1 MAAAPAS
8 AQSAVD
14 YLIGAQDV
22 LTIQVFDQAD
32 LGGKYTVETDGT
44 FSFPLIGRVR
54 AGGMSLRAL
63 EGELKTKL
71 ADGYFRNPQVT
82 VAIEQ
87 YRSQRVF
94 VMGEVRAPGPV
105 PLTGGMTLIE
115 ALSRAGSTQPTA
127 SGEVAVVRAP
137 QGAKGPVMPSQEAGG
152 TEVFRAS
159 IRDLESGSLSQNIEL
174 HDGDTIFVPRAETAY
189 VFGQVKNPGG
199 YALQKDT
206 TILQALSLAGG
217 VTENGA
223 MNRVAHRPH
232 RRWREEGTQGQPD
245 RRREARRHHHRAGEV
260 FLVMSEQFTLDQN
273 GQPRLRLAAQ
283 NGRAAA
289 PAAPQAPMS
298 VAPPPAAA
306 PQEVAIAEPH
316 LTDYL
321 KVLHKRRW
329 TAATAFLLV
338 LAGVTVYT
346 FTATPIFEGAH
357 PAADRGREPQRRELQ
372 GSHRRGPGE
381 GRLLPDAV
389 HHPAV
394 ADPGAEDHRFA
405 RAVAASAAQ
414 PGRRSAPAGS
424 ARDGRSAA
432 PSAT

>member
-1 MAAAPAS
+1 MTHTLRSLSGLFTLARKAVWGAAILGALAAPAS
-8 AQSAVD
+8 AQSAAD
-14 YLIGAQDV
+14 YRIGAQDV

-137 QGAKGPVMPSQEAGG
+137 QGAKGPVMPSQESGG

-223 MNRVAHRPH
+223 MNRVRIVRIVGGAKK
-232 RRWREEGTQGQPD
+232 ELK
-245 RRREARRHHHRAGEV
+245 V
-260 FLVMSEQFTLDQN
+260 S
-273 GQPRLRLAAQ
+273 
-283 NGRAAA
+283 
-289 PAAPQAPMS
+289 
-298 VAPPPAAA
+298 
-306 PQEVAIAEPH
+306 
-316 LTDYL
+316 LTDVV
-321 KVLHKRRW
+321 K
-329 TAATAFLLV
+329 
-338 LAGVTVYT
+338 
-346 FTATPIFEGAH
+346 
-357 PAADRGREPQRRELQ
+357 
-372 GSHRRGPGE
+372 PGDTIIVPE
-381 GRLLPDAV
+381 RY
-389 HHPAV
+389 
-394 ADPGAEDHRFA
+394 F
-405 RAVAASAAQ
+405 
-414 PGRRSAPAGS
+414 
-424 ARDGRSAA
+424 
-432 PSAT
+432 

>member
-1 MAAAPAS
+1 MQHRFPRLSALLKLARKAVWGAAVSGALTLIVAAPGL
-8 AQSAVD
+8 AQSAAD
-14 YLIGAQDV
+14 YQIGPQDV

-54 AGGMSLRAL
+54 AGGMTLRAF

-82 VAIEQ
+82 VAVEQ

-137 QGAKGPVMPSQEAGG
+137 QGAKGPLMPNQETG

-159 IRDLESGSLSQNIEL
+159 IRALESGSLSQNIDL
-174 HDGDTIFVPRAETAY
+174 RDGDTIFVPRAETAY

-206 TILQALSLAGG
+206 TVLQALSLAGG

-223 MNRVAHRPH
+223 MNRVRIV
-232 RRWREEGTQGQPD
+232 RIV
-245 RRREARRHHHRAGEV
+245 AGAKKELKV
-260 FLVMSEQFTLDQN
+260 N
-273 GQPRLRLAAQ
+273 
-283 NGRAAA
+283 
-289 PAAPQAPMS
+289 
-298 VAPPPAAA
+298 
-306 PQEVAIAEPH
+306 
-316 LTDYL
+316 LTDIV
-321 KVLHKRRW
+321 K
-329 TAATAFLLV
+329 
-338 LAGVTVYT
+338 
-346 FTATPIFEGAH
+346 
-357 PAADRGREPQRRELQ
+357 
-372 GSHRRGPGE
+372 PGDTIIVPE
-381 GRLLPDAV
+381 RY
-389 HHPAV
+389 
-394 ADPGAEDHRFA
+394 F
-405 RAVAASAAQ
+405 
-414 PGRRSAPAGS
+414 
-424 ARDGRSAA
+424 
-432 PSAT
+432 